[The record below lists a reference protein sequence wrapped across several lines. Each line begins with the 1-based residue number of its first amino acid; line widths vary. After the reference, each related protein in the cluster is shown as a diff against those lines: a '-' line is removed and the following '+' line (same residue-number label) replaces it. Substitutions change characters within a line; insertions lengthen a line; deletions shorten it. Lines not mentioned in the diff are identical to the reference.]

1 MGHVY
6 VDVVVR
12 GAKGEVPLRGVLVD
26 TGASYTVLDEEVAEK
41 VGAWPIPYK
50 VRSELGDGRVVEASV
65 YAVVVKVG
73 DRSAA
78 TLVACFKGARS
89 VLGVRTLEDLGLRV
103 DPVSGKLEPTRPAGL
118 AYFY

>member
-1 MGHVY
+1 M
-6 VDVVVR
+6 
-12 GAKGEVPLRGVLVD
+12 
-26 TGASYTVLDEEVAEK
+26 LDEEVAEK